1 MFMNYEIRRQEKN
14 NSPDKE
20 IRSSNK
26 AEKEI
31 KDQEDEKSDVKQGT
45 GINNEFSPFPIFP

>member
-1 MFMNYEIRRQEKN
+1 MNYEIRRQEKN
-14 NSPDKE
+14 NSSDTE

-45 GINNEFSPFPIFP
+45 GINNEFPSFPIFP

>member
-1 MFMNYEIRRQEKN
+1 MNYEIRRQEKN

-31 KDQEDEKSDVKQGT
+31 KDQEDTKNDVKPGT
-45 GINNEFSPFPIFP
+45 RVNN

>member
-1 MFMNYEIRRQEKN
+1 VNYEIRRQEKN
-14 NSPDKE
+14 NSSDKE

-31 KDQEDEKSDVKQGT
+31 KDQEDEKSDIKQGT
-45 GINNEFSPFPIFP
+45 GINNEFPSFPIFP